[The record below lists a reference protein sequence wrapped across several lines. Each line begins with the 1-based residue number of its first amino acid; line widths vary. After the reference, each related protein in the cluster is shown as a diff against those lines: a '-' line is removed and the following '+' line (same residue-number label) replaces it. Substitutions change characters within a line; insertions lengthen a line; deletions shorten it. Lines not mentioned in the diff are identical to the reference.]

1 MKRKTAIKKLM
12 GMGYSRNGAETK
24 LFLARAFNW
33 SNESVVMMFK
43 IKYHFDSLAGR
54 FLETLSGACLAATES
69 FASLHNAIYDDHD
82 ISGLLED
89 Y

>member
-12 GMGYSRNGAETK
+12 GMGYSRNDAETK
-24 LFLARAFNW
+24 LFWARVFDW
-33 SNESVVMMFK
+33 SNESVVMMCK
-43 IKYHFDSLAGR
+43 VKYHFDSLAGC
-54 FLETLSGACLAATES
+54 FGETLGSACLTAAES
-69 FASLHNAIYDDHD
+69 FTKLHNPIYDDHD